1 MNMNKVFSSPSQY
14 VQGSGALKTL
24 GEYVKP
30 LGNKALVITTA
41 GGAKRNKEVLEE
53 AFSDKDLSYTVEVFG
68 GESSQEEIDK
78 IVELVKEN
86 GCNVIVSVGGGKT
99 TDVAKAVAY
108 FAKLPVIICPTI
120 ASCDAPCTKL
130 SVIYTPEGV
139 VDHYL
144 FLPTNPDVVLV
155 DTDIVAKSP
164 ARLTVSGMGDA
175 LATYFE
181 GRATD
186 RSYSRNLTNTFN
198 TRGAMALAK
207 ACYDTLINEGFEALE
222 SAKAKVSSLA
232 FEHVVE
238 ANTLLSGVGAES
250 SGCAGAHAIHNG
262 FTVLPECHAY
272 YHGEKVAF
280 GTLAQLVHEGAP
292 RTEINEVLDFCIS
305 VGLPVTLAEIGVTEV
320 TPEKIRAV
328 AEKATAEGETIFNQ
342 PEHVTVDSVY
352 AAILAADAI
361 GKRRLE
367 K

>member
-1 MNMNKVFSSPSQY
+1 MNMNKVFCSPSQY
-14 VQGSGALKTL
+14 VQGRGALKTL
-24 GEYVKP
+24 GEYVLP
-30 LGNKALVITTA
+30 LGNKALVITTK
-41 GGAKRNKEVLEE
+41 GGAKRNKVVLEE
-53 AFSDKDLSYTVEVFG
+53 AFSSDELDYVVEVFG

-78 IVELVKEN
+78 IVALVKEN

-108 FAKLPVIICPTI
+108 FAKLPVVICPTI

-130 SVIYTPEGV
+130 SVIYTSDGV

-164 ARLTVSGMGDA
+164 VRLTVSGMGDA

-186 RSYSRNLTNTFN
+186 RSYSRNLTSTFN

-207 ACYDTLINEGFEALE
+207 ACYDTLINEGLEALQ
-222 SAKAKVSSLA
+222 SAKASVSSPA
-232 FEHVVE
+232 FEHIVE

-250 SGCAGAHAIHNG
+250 SGCAAAHAIHNG

-280 GTLAQLVHEGAP
+280 GTLVQLVHEGAS
-292 RTEINEVLDFCIS
+292 RSEINEVLDFCIS

-320 TPEKIRAV
+320 TEEKIMAV

-342 PEHVTVDSVY
+342 AEHVTKESVY
-352 AAILAADAI
+352 AAILAADKI
-361 GKRRLE
+361 GKARLS

>member
-1 MNMNKVFSSPSQY
+1 MNMNQVFCSPSQY
-14 VQGSGALKTL
+14 VQGKGALKTL

-30 LGNKALVITTA
+30 LGKKALIITSK
-41 GGAKRNKEVLEE
+41 GGAKRNAKALEI
-53 AFSDKDLSYTVEVFG
+53 AFSDEELNYVVEIFN
-68 GESSQEEIDK
+68 GESSQEEIDR
-78 IVELVKEN
+78 IVELLKEKE
-86 GCNVIVSVGGGKT
+86 CDVVVSVGGGKT

-108 FAKLPVIICPTI
+108 FAKLPVVICPTV

-130 SVIYTPEGV
+130 SVIYTVDGV

-155 DTDIVAKSP
+155 DTDVVAKSP
-164 ARLTVSGMGDA
+164 VRLTVSGMGDA

-186 RSYSRNLTNTFN
+186 RSYSRNLTNTYN

-207 ACYDTLINEGFEALE
+207 ACYDTLINEGFEALQA
-222 SAKAKVSSLA
+222 AKASIASPA
-232 FEHVVE
+232 FEHIVE

-280 GTLAQLVHEGAP
+280 GTLCQLVHEGAP
-292 RTEINEVLDFCIS
+292 KNEINEVLDFCIS
-305 VGLPVTLAEIGVTEV
+305 VGLPVTLAEIGVVDVTE
-320 TPEKIRAV
+320 EKIKAV
-328 AEKATAEGETIFNQ
+328 AVKATDKAETIFNQ

-352 AAILAADAI
+352 AAILAADAL
-361 GKRRLE
+361 GTARLA